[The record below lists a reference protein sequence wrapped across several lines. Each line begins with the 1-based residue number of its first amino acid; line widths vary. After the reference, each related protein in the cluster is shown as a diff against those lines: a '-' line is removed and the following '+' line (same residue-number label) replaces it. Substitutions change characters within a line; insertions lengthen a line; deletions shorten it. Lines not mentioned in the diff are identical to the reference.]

1 MDLLAQ
7 METFVKVVDSG
18 RLSLA
23 AKALRLSLPAVSR
36 QISALEE
43 SVGGTLL
50 LRTTRNLTVTEDGQ
64 RYYEHCRRVLR
75 EVDVAQNSVRADH
88 GIAGPLTV
96 STAVTFGLARV
107 SPHLPSLLSAHPHLR
122 VDLRLEDRVA
132 DLVAEG
138 VDIAIRGGSPI
149 PDTATII
156 ARPLLSYQR
165 VVVGSPSYLRHR
177 GTPKIPADLSRHEA
191 LVHLGGTAIAD
202 RWHFTK
208 DGVQTAVELHGPL
221 RTNAVSALRD
231 SAVAGLGLAL
241 LPDWLVAPDV
251 AAGRL
256 KIVLSGYH
264 TAPTVVSAVY
274 RTELRGVRRVKAFV
288 DHLVEAYAREATA
301 RR

>member
-7 METFVKVVDSG
+7 METFVKSSIPG

-96 STAVTFGLARV
+96 STAVTFGLFARV

-138 VDIAIRGGSPI
+138 AI
-149 PDTATII
+149 
-156 ARPLLSYQR
+156 
-165 VVVGSPSYLRHR
+165 SPSAAVRPSR
-177 GTPKIPADLSRHEA
+177 IPRRSL
-191 LVHLGGTAIAD
+191 
-202 RWHFTK
+202 
-208 DGVQTAVELHGPL
+208 
-221 RTNAVSALRD
+221 
-231 SAVAGLGLAL
+231 LA
-241 LPDWLVAPDV
+241 
-251 AAGRL
+251 RC
-256 KIVLSGYH
+256 
-264 TAPTVVSAVY
+264 
-274 RTELRGVRRVKAFV
+274 
-288 DHLVEAYAREATA
+288 
-301 RR
+301 